1 MSTQKSHL
9 EDGHHLEGDYQTL
22 SSPTSLRPTHALGT
36 QKFATANLSHL
47 TNTSVQNFEHTFDKR
62 RQFVP
67 KHLNLVSRH
76 GGDVPN
82 ELCLTFGETL
92 GRVLASRHI
101 ERVDEMDMSVTKL
114 LPASDLLGLEQ
125 GARIISHAI
134 DEHQRILIVGDF
146 DCDGATSTT
155 LMVRCLREMGADVE
169 FLVPDRFKFGYG
181 LTPEIVV
188 HGSELF
194 HPNLIITVDNGIS
207 SHEGVAKAKELGI
220 EVVITDHHLTT
231 TSSPS
236 ASAVI
241 NPNQVGCT
249 FGSKW
254 LVGVGVAFYV
264 MGRVAKIRREA
275 GKSTTQV
282 TKYLDLVALGTVAD
296 VGHLDQN
303 NRILVTHGLNAIR
316 QGRCCVGILALLE
329 QAGRDVRKMTAD
341 DFGFAIAPR
350 INAAGRMDNMRTGV
364 ECLLTDDFGE
374 AHRLAIELNR
384 LNHSRRAI
392 ETQMRDEANAI
403 IEDLHLPDELADATL
418 AGEAEDEAK
427 NKQAAFAPKP
437 TTKAICLYQDNWHQ
451 GVIGIVAGRIKER
464 LYRPAIVFAPAD
476 AQKTGDDDLIK
487 GSGRSIAGVHIRDV
501 IESVEK
507 AHSNLILHFGGH
519 AMAAGLT
526 IYKRDF
532 ERFKEAFF
540 EVVDGFEEALF
551 DELKYTDGKL
561 MPSDFSLSFVDAL
574 KNISVWGNGF
584 LPPAFDGVFEV
595 VNFRI
600 LKDKHLKLMLRY
612 DGVQYPI
619 DAIWFNYPVDEWD
632 YRASLVHVLFTLEV
646 NEWQGNQ
653 NLQLLIKDLAVC
665 AID

>member
-1 MSTQKSHL
+1 MSIKTGYLTNQSDGDNPFESSHQPSKPLKS
-9 EDGHHLEGDYQTL
+9 
-22 SSPTSLRPTHALGT
+22 THATGT

-47 TNTSVQNFEHTFDKR
+47 TNTSVQNFERAFDKVGR
-62 RQFVP
+62 FTPKKLELVP
-67 KHLNLVSRH
+67 RHSDDIPSELV
-76 GGDVPN
+76 
-82 ELCLTFGETL
+82 TMFGYTL
-92 GRVLASRHI
+92 ARLLASRQI
-101 ERVDEMDMSVTKL
+101 RDAREMDMSVTRL

-125 GARIISHAI
+125 GASIISHAI
-134 DEHQRILIVGDF
+134 DEHRRILIVGDF

-188 HGSELF
+188 HGAKTF
-194 HPNLIITVDNGIS
+194 HPELIITVDNGIS

-231 TSSPS
+231 SSSPK

-241 NPNQVGCT
+241 NPNQVGCE

-275 GKSTTQV
+275 GKTTTQV
-282 TKYLDLVALGTVAD
+282 AKYLDLVALGTVAD

-303 NRILVTHGLNAIR
+303 NRILVTHGLKAIR
-316 QGRCCVGILALLE
+316 EGRCCVGILALLE
-329 QAGRDVRKMTAD
+329 QAGRDVSKMTVD

-364 ECLLTDDFGE
+364 ECLLTDDLGE

-384 LNHSRRAI
+384 LNQSRRTI
-392 ETQMRDEANAI
+392 ETQMRDEASAI
-403 IEDLHLPDELADATL
+403 IDELHLSDESDDIILAEHERQD
-418 AGEAEDEAK
+418 G
-427 NKQAAFAPKP
+427 QASTPKSMA
-437 TTKAICLYQDNWHQ
+437 KAICLYQDNWHQ

-464 LYRPAIVFAPAD
+464 FYRPAIVFAPAD
-476 AQKTGDDDLIK
+476 AQKTGDDDFIK
-487 GSGRSIAGVHIRDV
+487 GSGRSIAGVHIRDA
-501 IESVEK
+501 IETV
-507 AHSNLILHFGGH
+507 AMANPDLILHFGGH

-526 IYKRDF
+526 IHKRDF
-532 ERFKEAFF
+532 ERFQAEFF
-540 EVVDGFEEALF
+540 KVIEGFDEELF
-551 DELKYTDGKL
+551 NELKYTDGAL
-561 MPSDFSLSFVDAL
+561 MPSDFSLAFVQTL

-584 LPPAFDGVFEV
+584 LPPAFDGMFEV

-600 LKDKHLKLMLRY
+600 LKDKHLKLILRHE
-612 DGVQYPI
+612 GVEYPI
-619 DAIWFNYPVDEWD
+619 DAIWFNHDVKAWD
-632 YRASLVHVLFTLEV
+632 YRASLVHALFALEV
-646 NEWQGNQ
+646 NEWQGSQ
-653 NLQLLIKDLAVC
+653 SLQLVIKDLAVC